1 MTDSIAAIE
10 GALSGVARDIG
21 ADTAFVSRAIDIL
34 AHFKPHLRAHEPAT
48 VVESFERTILFY
60 AYACARARVRRAEG
74 NIFAPVQC
82 RLQHWL

>member
-60 AYACARARVRRAEG
+60 AYACARARVHRAEG

-82 RLQHWL
+82 RFQHWL